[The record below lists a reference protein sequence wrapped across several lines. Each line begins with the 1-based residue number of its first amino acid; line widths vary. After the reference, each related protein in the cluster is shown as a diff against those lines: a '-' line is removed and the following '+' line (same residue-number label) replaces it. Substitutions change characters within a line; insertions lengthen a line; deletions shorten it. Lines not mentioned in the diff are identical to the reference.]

1 MHGIAC
7 SHCAFAPWTLPL
19 ALHAATARSRR
30 DAPAGRGWAVA
41 EGGRREEQ
49 KQIAWG
55 RAKKK
60 DNGNGKSNSNSKD
73 NGNGNGKSRFPAGMT
88 TRKTTAT
95 AKATATAT
103 ATATAKTTAKADSL
117 RE

>member
-1 MHGIAC
+1 MQRTRVRAV
-7 SHCAFAPWTLPL
+7 ALPL

-60 DNGNGKSNSNSKD
+60 DNGNGKSKD
-73 NGNGNGKSRFPAGMT
+73 NGKSRFPAGMT

-95 AKATATAT
+95 AKAKATAK
-103 ATATAKTTAKADSL
+103 ATATAKAKTTATATAKADSL